1 MKNCMRPGNVP
12 RRFNGRASFKTRTT
26 KALKKSS
33 SSSNHCCLYYF
44 SNLVQYLYNSQYPE
58 EKQLKSIMSVT
69 PDRKIID
76 LLKERKEAGKKISI
90 SLEYF
95 PPRSDDGV
103 KVRFVVMSLFVL
115 GHSKR
120 IL

>member
-1 MKNCMRPGNVP
+1 
-12 RRFNGRASFKTRTT
+12 
-26 KALKKSS
+26 
-33 SSSNHCCLYYF
+33 
-44 SNLVQYLYNSQYPE
+44 
-58 EKQLKSIMSVT
+58 MSVT